1 MEKELSRLTR
11 LIQAEIL
18 AWDHTILAQFSEMQ
32 FRFEALLERPSHLS
46 SIYRSIARC
55 SMERWTHIGVSDLRV
70 PRLASHKRI
79 NDIVDLFADRQASVR
94 IGCPS
99 ELAQTCLMNEGII

>member
-46 SIYRSIARC
+46 SIYRLSRDV
-55 SMERWTHIGVSDLRV
+55 RWSDGRT
-70 PRLASHKRI
+70 LASRI
-79 NDIVDLFADRQASVR
+79 CECRVSPLIS
-94 IGCPS
+94 G
-99 ELAQTCLMNEGII
+99 